1 MATMHEFLPGTWATK
16 GLLEDIRP
24 EYDQEGKIK
33 PRVRVIDPGSGTRR
47 TGGFMYLFL
56 QGIIED
62 LQTEFEPATRPPG
75 RTLAAYPLGVGQ
87 SCAGPYELLTAC
99 LELNIV
105 VRRTVGSTEKVV
117 FYNSTPLNV
126 LSPWKSILM
135 NGSIFDATKVCKK
148 VEDIPLEKE
157 QRFRPVF
164 LTITLL
170 TDSGLYK
177 TPTMIQDIRADN
189 AVAFNL
195 LVYLNIG
202 QGIMGKLYPAVKP
215 EQEMTTVSFM
225 VHVGL
230 FMRGRKKAYSHD
242 YCRLKVERMN
252 LQFAL
257 GGVGG
262 VSFHLRIQGKLS
274 KALHAQI
281 GFHRCI
287 CYPLMDIN
295 PSLNKLLW
303 RTQCSIGRVIAVF
316 QPSVPSEFRIYNDV
330 LIDNTGKILTR

>member
-1 MATMHEFLPGTWATK
+1 MATMHEFLPGTWVNR

-24 EYDQEGKIK
+24 EYDHEGKIK
-33 PRVRVIDPGSGTRR
+33 PRVRVIDPGAGTRKSS
-47 TGGFMYLFL
+47 GFMYLHL

-62 LQTEFEPATRPPG
+62 WLGEFEPATRPPG

-87 SCAGPYELLTAC
+87 SIAGPYELLTAC
-99 LELNIV
+99 LELNVV

-117 FYNSTPLNV
+117 FYNNASLDV
-126 LSPWKSILM
+126 LAPWKNVLM
-135 NGSIFDATKVCKK
+135 NGCIFDANKVCKR

-157 QRFRPVF
+157 QRFRPIY
-164 LTITLL
+164 LTITML

-177 TPTMIQDIRADN
+177 TPSMIQDIRANN

-195 LVYLNIG
+195 LVYLTAG
-202 QGIMGKLYPAVKP
+202 HGIMEKLYPSTRTES
-215 EQEMTTVSFM
+215 EQTVVSFM

-252 LQFAL
+252 LQFGL

-262 VSFHLRIQGKLS
+262 VSFHMRVQGKLS
-274 KALHAQI
+274 KSLHAQL
-281 GFHRCI
+281 GFHRSV
-287 CYPLMDIN
+287 CYSLMDIN
-295 PSLNKLLW
+295 PTLNKLLW
-303 RTQCSIGRVIAVF
+303 RTQCSIQRVVAVF
-316 QPSVPSEFRIYNDV
+316 QPSVPSEFRTYNDV
-330 LIDNTGKILTR
+330 LIDNTGKIMTY